1 MSINKV
7 NIAAAFAGVNEY
19 WAPKIGGDINDAQ
32 VKFVKLSGSFH
43 WHHHDQEDELF
54 LVVKGTLR
62 MQLHVE
68 DGGDI
73 VLEEGEF
80 VIVPKG
86 VEHCPEAVSPEVHC
100 LLLEPRTT
108 LNTGNVVNDRTRTS
122 LERIA
127 I

>member
-1 MSINKV
+1 MLINKV
-7 NIAAAFAGVNEY
+7 NIEMAFAAVNEY
-19 WAPKIGGDINDAQ
+19 WVPKIGGDINDAQ
-32 VKFVKLSGSFH
+32 LKFVKLSGTFN

-62 MQLHVE
+62 MQLHAE

-73 VLEEGEF
+73 VVGEGEF

-86 VEHCPEAVSPEVHC
+86 VEHCPETVSPEVHC

-122 LERIA
+122 LERI
-127 I
+127 